1 MNRCVN
7 LDWLEVYCLEPQ
19 YPDGR
24 CMIDAN
30 YLRKRGWVVTY
41 RDFGTP
47 LYNEVLFLAPGDRPD
62 FIVYEVRRNVRL
74 TASGNCF
81 VHSASCHI
89 RMTNQCLYSAY
100 PIVGLCKF
108 LTETGYFFKSIKRI
122 DIALDFNYFDD
133 GEDPAHIIDAYMG
146 GKISKLNQNNISAH
160 GLDSWSGR
168 RWNSLKWGSP
178 SSNVSTKLYNK
189 SMEMIQTKMKSYIQD
204 CWKDAGLR
212 LDVPVWRVEFS
223 IKSGVKGFKNKQSQ
237 DFTEMKLSQFDSR
250 SKLLFIFHTLALRYF
265 NFRVREL
272 NDDGT
277 EKRKDR
283 CRKKNLFSISLLESI
298 YEPATFKA
306 NKDPNRIDKIL
317 LKRCLEWQLRSDIDD
332 STKDSAMVVVAF
344 LEKRLQGYI
353 Y

>member
-19 YPDGR
+19 FADGR
-24 CMIDAN
+24 CMIDAD
-30 YLRKRGWVVTY
+30 YLRRLGWVVTF

-47 LYNEVLFLAPGDRPD
+47 LYNEVLFLAPSDRPD

-74 TASGNCF
+74 TDSGNCF
-81 VHSASCHI
+81 INIASCHI
-89 RMTNQCLYSAY
+89 RVTNQMLYTAY

-108 LTETGYFFKSIKRI
+108 LTETGYYFKSIKRI
-122 DIALDFNYFDD
+122 DIALDFNFFDD
-133 GEDPAHIIDAYMG
+133 GEDPAHIIDSYMS
-146 GKISKLNQNNISAH
+146 GKISKLNQSNISAH

-189 SMEMIQTKMKSYIQD
+189 TMEMIQTKMKSYIQD
-204 CWKDAGLR
+204 SWIDTGLR

-223 IKSGVKGFKNKQSQ
+223 IKSGIKGFKNKQSQ
-237 DFTEMKLSQFDSR
+237 DFAEMKLSQFDSR

-265 NFRVREL
+265 NFRVREY
-272 NDDGT
+272 NEDGT

-283 CRKKNLFSISLLESI
+283 CKKKNLFTISLLESI
-298 YEPATFKA
+298 YEPTTFKA
-306 NKDPNRIDKIL
+306 NKDPSRIDKIL
-317 LKRCLEWQLRSDIDD
+317 LNRCLQWQNRSDIDEA
-332 STKDSAMVVVAF
+332 TKDSAMVVVEF

-353 Y
+353 H